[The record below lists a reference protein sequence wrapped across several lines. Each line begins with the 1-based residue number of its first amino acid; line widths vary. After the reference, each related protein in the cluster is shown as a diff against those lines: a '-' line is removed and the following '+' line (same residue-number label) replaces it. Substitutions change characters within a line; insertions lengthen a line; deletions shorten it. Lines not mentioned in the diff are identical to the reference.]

1 MNKCAIVGCGLIAGG
16 YDDKSSDKVRTHAKA
31 FLEHPSCSLV
41 GVCDNDEVKAK
52 FFANTWGI
60 PFSTTDVKSLL
71 LKCKPDIL
79 SICTPTD
86 THLIIFELACRMGV
100 PVIWLEKPASSS
112 LQDVE
117 KMMSI
122 AKKYNTQ
129 VWVNY
134 FRRYDAGFKKTKQ
147 MLTEIGLIQH
157 VQAYYT
163 KGLLHNGSHLIDL
176 LNWFFGEIIEIEIDN
191 IEYDSLYPSP
201 NGVLKTDQVSI
212 SLKGLDYKKF
222 ELFELDIIGSNGRIQ
237 ILDGGQKIIF
247 ENVITNKYY
256 QGYQNLNIQEIHD
269 QSYSQVMLSGL
280 KQGLS
285 GELMPGLENE
295 IVIQKFLKKIF
306 VN

>member
-1 MNKCAIVGCGLIAGG
+1 MNKCAIIGCGLIAGG
-16 YDDKSSDKVRTHAKA
+16 YDAKSSDKVRTHAKA
-31 FLEHPSCSLV
+31 FLGHPSCKLV
-41 GVCDNDEVKAK
+41 GVCDIDEVKAK
-52 FFANTWGI
+52 NFANSWDI
-60 PFSTTDVKSLL
+60 PFSTSDIESLL

-79 SICTPTD
+79 SICSPTD
-86 THLIIFELACRMGV
+86 THLIVFELACRMGV
-100 PVIWLEKPASSS
+100 PIIWLEKPASSS
-112 LQDVE
+112 LLEAQ
-117 KMMSI
+117 KMMNI
-122 AKKYNTQ
+122 ANKYNTQ

-176 LNWFFGEIIEIEIDN
+176 LNWFFGKIIEIEIDN
-191 IEYDSLYPSP
+191 IAYDSLYPSP
-201 NGVLKTDQVSI
+201 SGVIKTDTVTI
-212 SLKGLDYKKF
+212 SLKALDHKKF
-222 ELFELDIIGSNGRIQ
+222 ELFELDIIGSNGRIK

-256 QGYQNLNIQEIHD
+256 QGYQNLNIEEVHD
-269 QSYSQVMLSGL
+269 TSYSQVMLAGL

-295 IVIQKFLKKIF
+295 IEIHKFLQKTI